1 MLTTEEKQKI
11 VHSMKDAGWAT
22 EFDYFVDHKTK
33 RVLRF
38 DANDAAL
45 VKDELVKQ
53 GKYEKFE
60 DDALLE
66 DWCKSDPARS
76 DEVFSAWLLTVVHGE
91 ATNFFRSF
99 AKWIEER

>member
-1 MLTTEEKQKI
+1 MLTPEEKRVIAEK
-11 VHSMKDAGWAT
+11 MGWKWCSNRCAYKHANSHCQVG
-22 EFDYFVDHKTK
+22 FS
-33 RVLRF
+33 L
-38 DANDAAL
+38 NDAAL
-45 VKDELVKQ
+45 VKDELVKR